1 MEKTSSQMET
11 LALLHGLRFID
22 SFFPSGGYAFSSGL
36 EAAVQGKQ
44 IHNAEDLSRYVE
56 DLFARGVGRC
66 EAVAVG
72 LGHDAGVSGEL
83 QLALGTDREL
93 DNMKLSRDARMAS
106 RQMGRQILRSAGEQA
121 EPSSTLRDFASEVE
135 GDRSPGHL
143 AVSFGLTLGTLK
155 WPRQETVA
163 AFLYHTAVGFV
174 SASVKL
180 LPIGQREGQRL
191 LARWMPLIVEVSR
204 RVEHE
209 KIPTSWSPV
218 QDIYSMR
225 HAQLGTRLFRS

>member
-1 MEKTSSQMET
+1 
-11 LALLHGLRFID
+11 
-22 SFFPSGGYAFSSGL
+22 
-36 EAAVQGKQ
+36 
-44 IHNAEDLSRYVE
+44 
-56 DLFARGVGRC
+56 
-66 EAVAVG
+66 
-72 LGHDAGVSGEL
+72 
-83 QLALGTDREL
+83 
-93 DNMKLSRDARMAS
+93 
-106 RQMGRQILRSAGEQA
+106 
-121 EPSSTLRDFASEVE
+121 
-135 GDRSPGHL
+135 
-143 AVSFGLTLGTLK
+143 
-155 WPRQETVA
+155 VA